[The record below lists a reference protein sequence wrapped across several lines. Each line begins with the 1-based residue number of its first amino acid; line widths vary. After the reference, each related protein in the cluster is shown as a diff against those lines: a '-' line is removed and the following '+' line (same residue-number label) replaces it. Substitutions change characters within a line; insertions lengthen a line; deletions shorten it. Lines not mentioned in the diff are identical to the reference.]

1 MGTKMGQCFVCQFVG
16 CVEEKML
23 LTYPGTIPIML
34 RRYIDVHFGI
44 LTSNKKQ
51 LEDLIQYVNDFQ
63 PSLSYS
69 YDISDTSV
77 TFLDISISM
86 NHHGLTTDIYNEDT
100 DNHSYLRY
108 ESAHPPSCKEVFLI
122 HNFLDYA
129 KCFTITTALRDAG

>member
-1 MGTKMGQCFVCQFVG
+1 MGQCFVCLFVG

-86 NHHGLTTDIYNEDT
+86 NHHGLTTTFTTKILITIHISDMNQ
-100 DNHSYLRY
+100 
-108 ESAHPPSCKEVFLI
+108 LI
-122 HNFLDYA
+122 HHLVKKYSL
-129 KCFTITTALRDAG
+129 FTIS